1 MEFNCYRTVIE
12 RSQMTV
18 IEQTEEHYRG
28 YAPVLLTDE
37 RLMRR
42 IDAYAHQ
49 EYDTEHPLDACQD
62 CGAIQPGYRYCR
74 SCMKRIPRRRGVD
87 DGFWIQEVVGEGH
100 HQEAFQRIV
109 GPALGA
115 EDGGVHIWV
124 TAALVP
130 DLDDRRAVQVWV
142 LSGGPAEHVG
152 HIQESDATAVRRA
165 SDQVMRAYA
174 RTVACKGLI
183 NGGFMLDGGMTATY
197 GISLL
202 LPPVSRYLA
211 TAVSAIEHEAMGKE

>member
-1 MEFNCYRTVIE
+1 MD
-12 RSQMTV
+12 S
-18 IEQTEEHYRG
+18 
-28 YAPVLLTDE
+28 
-37 RLMRR
+37 
-42 IDAYAHQ
+42 
-49 EYDTEHPLDACQD
+49 
-62 CGAIQPGYRYCR
+62 
-74 SCMKRIPRRRGVD
+74 
-87 DGFWIQEVVGEGH
+87 GFWIQEVAGEGH
-100 HQEAFQRIV
+100 HQEAFQRMV

-130 DLDDRRAVQVWV
+130 DQDDRRAVQVWV

-152 HIQESDATAVRRA
+152 HVPESDAAAVRRA
-165 SDQVMRAYA
+165 CNQVTRAYG

-202 LPPVSRYLA
+202 LPPVSRFLGA
-211 TAVSAIEHEAMGKE
+211 AAQVIAL